1 MTASA
6 NVAPLLT
13 DRSVAGMRPP
23 AAVELHNVTKIYE
36 TASREQVHALN
47 NINLDVGVGE
57 FVSVLGASGCGKTT
71 LLRIIGGLEGGYAG
85 TLTLHGRGGDNSR
98 RNVGIV
104 FQDANLLPWRTILQN
119 VLLPTQV
126 LRLDKRTSIARAHEL
141 IELIGLKGFENKY
154 PFELSGGMRQRVS
167 IARALVHDPSVLLMD
182 EPFGALDALTR
193 EVMNSE
199 VLKIW
204 DTTRK
209 TVFMITHSISEA
221 VFMSDRVV
229 VMSPRPGRVI
239 AEIPIALSRPR
250 HIDMLSEERF
260 GGYTRELRRL
270 LDVSALQAANAKNSS

>member
-1 MTASA
+1 MTATA
-6 NVAPLLT
+6 NVTPLLAERPFA
-13 DRSVAGMRPP
+13 DRP
-23 AAVELHNVTKIYE
+23 AVVELNNVSKIYE
-36 TASREQVHALN
+36 TASREQVHALS
-47 NINLDVGVGE
+47 NINLDVGAGE

-71 LLRIIGGLEGGYAG
+71 LLRIIGGLEGGYSG
-85 TLTLHGRGGDNSR
+85 KLTLHGHGGDNSR
-98 RNVGIV
+98 RNVGIA

-126 LRLDKRTSIARAHEL
+126 LRLDKRISIARAHEL
-141 IELIGLKGFENKY
+141 IELVGLKGFENKY

-193 EVMNSE
+193 EVMNAE

-204 DTTRK
+204 DTTKK
-209 TVFMITHSISEA
+209 TVFMITHSIPEA

-239 AEIPIALSRPR
+239 AEIDIALSRPR
-250 HIDMLSEERF
+250 NIDILSEERF
-260 GGYTRELRRL
+260 GSYTRELRRL
-270 LDVSALQAANAKNSS
+270 LDVSAVQAANAKNSS